1 MIKKTVIMS
10 LFLVSSA
17 IFSSSIKDQKKC
29 VKRLQDKCFKASQKK
44 AELEMLQKKHFG
56 VLQKRVEFGI
66 LQKKL
71 ERVQSGWNMLE
82 QQVCDLE
89 EQGVL
94 TAQDCCEIYGNQPA
108 NSYVSKI
115 NSCQLFAEAS
125 FPFPGQKI
133 HDVSFIGIVLMHFKG
148 QINTFAENFKSI
160 ESKFEEIAS
169 RVKV

>member
-1 MIKKTVIMS
+1 MIKKTVVMS
-10 LFLVSSA
+10 LFLASSA
-17 IFSSSIKDQKKC
+17 IFSSSFKDQKKC
-29 VKRLQDKCFKASQKK
+29 IKRLHDTCFKTSQKK
-44 AELEMLQKKHFG
+44 AEFEMLQKKRFAM
-56 VLQKRVEFGI
+56 LQKRVEFGI

-94 TAQDCCEIYGNQPA
+94 TAQDCCEIYKNQPA

-133 HDVSFIGIVLMHFKG
+133 HDVSFIGMVLMHFKT
-148 QINTFAENFKSI
+148 QIDTFAENFKSI
-160 ESKFEEIAS
+160 ESKFEEITS